1 MRAIRHSRLLGA
13 CALIAAIAVAC
24 RSSGDSSSLPPR
36 GDPLIVAV
44 GDIACDPANPSF
56 AGGQGTTNNCQQ
68 AATSDLAVAADPTA
82 VLALGD
88 LQYDCGGAQAFAASY
103 GPTWGRLNAITHPV
117 PGNQEYNTSGTD
129 CPATGTAL
137 GYFQYFGSAAGTLG
151 QGWYSF
157 DLGSWHI
164 IALNANCDLVAGCG
178 KGSPQYAWLQKD
190 LASSNATCTLAFW
203 HQPRFSSGS
212 HNNDGQMDD
221 AWKALYAAHADVVLN
236 GHDHLYERF
245 APQDPNQNA
254 DPGGITEFIVG
265 TGGDDHGSFDTSI
278 EPNSQIRD
286 ATSFGVLEMTLHPK
300 GYDWQFVPTA
310 GGTFTDQ
317 GSASCQ

>member
-1 MRAIRHSRLLGA
+1 MGALRPSRLLTA
-13 CALIAAIAVAC
+13 CALIIAITGAC
-24 RSSGDSSSLPPR
+24 QSSGTSTSDQR
-36 GDPLIVAV
+36 TGDPSIVAV

-56 AGGQGTTNNCQQ
+56 ADGHGTTNNCQQ
-68 AATSDLAVAADPTA
+68 AATSDLAVTADPTA

-88 LQYDCGGAQAFAASY
+88 LQYDCGGTQAFAASY
-103 GPTWGRLNAITHPV
+103 GPTWGRLNAITRPV

-129 CPATGTAL
+129 CPAAGTAA
-137 GYFQYFGSAAGTLG
+137 GYFTYFGAAGGGLG

-164 IALNANCDLVAGCG
+164 IALNANCDMVGGCDN
-178 KGSPQYAWLQKD
+178 GSPQETWLEAD
-190 LASSNATCTLAFW
+190 LKAHPSACTLAFW

-254 DPGGITEFIVG
+254 DPNGIAEFIVG
-265 TGGDDHGSFDTSI
+265 TGGDDHGAFDNSI
-278 EPNSQIRD
+278 EPNSVIRD
-286 ATSFGVLEMTLHPK
+286 ATSFGVLEMTLHPN
-300 GYDWQFVPTA
+300 GYDWQFVPAA
-310 GGTFTDQ
+310 GGTLTDQ
-317 GSASCQ
+317 GSASCH

>member
-1 MRAIRHSRLLGA
+1 
-13 CALIAAIAVAC
+13 
-24 RSSGDSSSLPPR
+24 
-36 GDPLIVAV
+36 LIVAV

-56 AGGQGTTNNCQQ
+56 AGGRGTTNNCQQ
-68 AATSDLAVAADPTA
+68 AATSDLALAANPTA

-103 GPTWGRLNAITHPV
+103 APTWGRLDSITYPV

-129 CPATGTAL
+129 CPAQGTAL
-137 GYFQYFGSAAGTLG
+137 GYFQYFGSAAGHLLH
-151 QGWYSF
+151 GWYSF
-157 DLGSWHI
+157 DLGAWHV
-164 IALNANCDLVAGCG
+164 IALNANCDMVGGCD
-178 KGSPQYAWLQKD
+178 KGSPQYAWLEKD
-190 LASSNATCTLAFW
+190 LASNSAACTLAFW

-236 GHDHLYERF
+236 GHDHVYERF

-254 DPGGITEFIVG
+254 DPNGITEFIVG
-265 TGGDDHGSFDTSI
+265 TGGDDHGSFDPTI
-278 EPNSQIRD
+278 EPNSQVRD
-286 ATSFGVLEMTLHPK
+286 ATSFGVLKMTLHPN
-300 GYDWQFVPTA
+300 GYDWQFVPTP

-317 GSASCQ
+317 GSASCH